1 MFDKFSVNSHYLQ
14 KKKYR
19 NNREKITVTKIE
31 FIFYLL
37 VDTLIFLKA
46 FRS

>member
-1 MFDKFSVNSHYLQ
+1 MFDKFSVNSHYL
-14 KKKYR
+14 KKKKR

>member
-1 MFDKFSVNSHYLQ
+1 MFDKFSVNSQ
-14 KKKYR
+14 